1 MELDLKELAARES
14 EQVEWKEN
22 VADIDDVVATLSAFA
37 NDWANLGGGYVV
49 CGAREGQDEHG
60 FARVHTPGL
69 TAARLKEIEG
79 KVMGRCRER
88 VDPPL
93 TPLVREVTGDDPSRR
108 VLVFIMPATG
118 HAHSFRRGPARGP
131 GSDSGKYYIRRSRST
146 EEARNGLFR
155 ELLVRKGALPP
166 WAERPHPR
174 AGVDAIDLLV
184 LRDTLQRI
192 SQWDPD
198 VPADEYLDE
207 GYRISE
213 FVPSL
218 CVAEPLTG
226 VLRPRNASLLLFGR
240 DVLGF
245 FPSAYVSFAVYPGPN
260 RSERHSESVLVR
272 GPLFEQ
278 VRTLKE
284 LMVPHTRRAHDK
296 GDRAHPNLTTY
307 PTRAV
312 DEAIVNALVHRDY
325 EIDDPIHVTVFSN
338 RIEIVSPG
346 ALPSRVERERFLE
359 GKATP
364 SWRDLAWFCRE
375 LDIAQALGQGIR
387 TIRDQMRDAGCPP
400 PEFEL
405 GEQSVACVLW
415 ANPRAARSAL
425 LLEVDGPIEIPTRL
439 GITSIIELT
448 RAGARSPVLRA
459 LPPDELAWEALMAEI
474 DRGIELALESTRG
487 ELHVFGM
494 APYAA
499 AAFLGRRL
507 DDLARARAV
516 RLHQLTPESGGWEEL
531 ERTEDPTGPT
541 PYFEPL
547 REPPEAPDSTIPLLA
562 IDGMHPIDESRCEP
576 LAESLGAT
584 VYHLRAQSPAPMRP
598 GQFAGASMELRR
610 ALSRLAA
617 RHPGAPL
624 HVITSAP
631 VALIIELGRLL
642 SPSVFSSAIIHHFSP
657 SSSSYVPVLDV
668 VGRTVISSG
677 P

>member
-325 EIDDPIHVTVFSN
+325 EIDDPIRLNYLSPVRLTKAVLPGMLARGKGAVVCIGSVAARMSPPGETSYSASKAALTAFCEGLAVELWDTPVSAHVLHPGIIATELFDLPDNDPSYADD
-338 RIEIVSPG
+338 IE
-346 ALPSRVERERFLE
+346 ALPASAVTEALLE
-359 GKATP
+359 QLASGAFEAYVPSWFADIASGKA
-364 SWRDLAWFCRE
+364 AN
-375 LDIAQALGQGIR
+375 LDGYLSG
-387 TIRDQMRDAGCPP
+387 
-400 PEFEL
+400 
-405 GEQSVACVLW
+405 
-415 ANPRAARSAL
+415 AA
-425 LLEVDGPIEIPTRL
+425 EY
-439 GITSIIELT
+439 
-448 RAGARSPVLRA
+448 LRA
-459 LPPDELAWEALMAEI
+459 KQADGDP
-474 DRGIELALESTRG
+474 GES
-487 ELHVFGM
+487 
-494 APYAA
+494 
-499 AAFLGRRL
+499 
-507 DDLARARAV
+507 
-516 RLHQLTPESGGWEEL
+516 
-531 ERTEDPTGPT
+531 
-541 PYFEPL
+541 
-547 REPPEAPDSTIPLLA
+547 
-562 IDGMHPIDESRCEP
+562 
-576 LAESLGAT
+576 
-584 VYHLRAQSPAPMRP
+584 
-598 GQFAGASMELRR
+598 
-610 ALSRLAA
+610 
-617 RHPGAPL
+617 
-624 HVITSAP
+624 
-631 VALIIELGRLL
+631 
-642 SPSVFSSAIIHHFSP
+642 
-657 SSSSYVPVLDV
+657 
-668 VGRTVISSG
+668 
-677 P
+677 